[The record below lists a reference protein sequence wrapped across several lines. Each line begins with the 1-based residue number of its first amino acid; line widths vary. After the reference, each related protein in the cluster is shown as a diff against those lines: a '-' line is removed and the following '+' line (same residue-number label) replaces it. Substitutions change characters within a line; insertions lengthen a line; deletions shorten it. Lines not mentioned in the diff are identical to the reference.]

1 MIWFITIFDKNR
13 KQAEKLK
20 SRKIKGWRMTMKVVM
35 KVMVKAVMKVWW
47 KCDEGGGEG
56 SDEGEMKKILSCL
69 RGFASWQT
77 DGRTNR
83 RTLVIVESLS
93 RLKIKRK
100 RELTSYNSWYARF
113 QLRFPCNSCMTLI
126 HWWHPVKWLISSSS
140 PKIMSPSWNNSGSKI
155 FRRATKPRLGWKTIQ
170 NYAMLVITGLRL
182 VKGRVLLRN
191 LVKKEEWI
199 H

>member
-1 MIWFITIFDKNR
+1 MKNDD
-13 KQAEKLK
+13 
-20 SRKIKGWRMTMKVVM
+20 GWMMMDEGWVM
-35 KVMVKAVMKVWW
+35 KDDDFK
-47 KCDEGGGEG
+47 
-56 SDEGEMKKILSCL
+56 LL

-77 DGRTNR
+77 DGQTNG

-140 PKIMSPSWNNSGSKI
+140 PPRSCHPLGIILVPRYSAEQPSQGWDGNNTKLCHASYYWVTASEGESP
-155 FRRATKPRLGWKTIQ
+155 FEKPS
-170 NYAMLVITGLRL
+170 
-182 VKGRVLLRN
+182 
-191 LVKKEEWI
+191 
-199 H
+199 